1 MQFKRSEIVAVFE
14 GLGFATADKWNKE
27 RLMSRIASL
36 PKAVSATD
44 AIGDPDLDNLLD
56 EIIGMVK
63 DGEEIE
69 VVNDS
74 PGAKEKA
81 KPKAENGKSAK
92 MEVISEKVGPVIEES
107 FLPEEK
113 PSPAKVKKVAA
124 GLKAAEKREFVKG
137 PDLSAD
143 ATKGRKTAKKS
154 PKKAAKKTIK
164 VADDL
169 ELETIVAEISPVL
182 LYDQP
187 AYSCIAVEVG
197 KETDKM
203 CFLLTAI
210 PAALL
215 CDISYVAARGV
226 SKESNAVQ
234 RLLSKRR
241 IGEIK
246 EYAERGGQF
255 PSAVVLNWQN
265 DDSIACEEGCVDL
278 EIKQVPMSAQII
290 DGQHRVAG
298 LRAAI
303 ELGDKSIGNLMI
315 PVAIYFNL
323 EAEDCANL
331 FLAINTEQKTVPKNF
346 VLELYGLASSHI
358 VDAITEQS
366 RQLAMELMESS
377 KSPMKGHLKGA
388 VGKAKGIALA
398 SVVAALKPLVGDR
411 GLFKTVGI
419 NTAEKQAK
427 LLLAYFHAL
436 SEWYGSNWKDDDNAL
451 FSAAGFIG
459 AIDFFRWHLL
469 GYCVVNKISTAKSI
483 LELID
488 TDVDL
493 LVSPMLKGFGGKT
506 QRAMVVGHLS
516 KVFSFGE
523 EEG

>member
-74 PGAKEKA
+74 PGAAKEKT
-81 KPKAENGKSAK
+81 NGKSTK
-92 MEVISEKVGPVIEES
+92 MEVVSEKVGPAVEES

-113 PSPAKVKKVAA
+113 PSPAKAKKAV
-124 GLKAAEKREFVKG
+124 EKQKVEVE
-137 PDLSAD
+137 PA
-143 ATKGRKTAKKS
+143 KGRKTAKKS

-169 ELETIVAEISPVL
+169 ELETIVAEITPVL
-182 LYDQP
+182 LYGK
-187 AYSCIAVEVG
+187 ASERVKYVG
-197 KETDKM
+197 IKQNGNQF
-203 CFLLTAI
+203 FLAAI

-215 CDISYVAARGV
+215 CDVSYVAARGV

-246 EYAERGGQF
+246 EYTERGGQF
-255 PSAVVLNWQN
+255 PSAVVLNWMN
-265 DDSIACEEGCVDL
+265 EDSIDVKAGVDL

-303 ELGDKSIGNLMI
+303 ELGDKSIGDLMI
-315 PVAIYFNL
+315 PVAIYTSL
-323 EAEDCANL
+323 GAEDCANL

-398 SVVAALKPLVGDR
+398 SVVAALKPLAGDR

-459 AIDFFRWHLL
+459 AIDFFRWNLL
-469 GYCVVNKISTAKSI
+469 GYCVTNKISTAKSI
-483 LELID
+483 FELID

-493 LVSPMLKGFGGKT
+493 LVTPMLKGFGGKT
-506 QRAMVVGHLS
+506 QRAMVVDHF
-516 KVFSFGE
+516 KHVFTFA
-523 EEG
+523 EEGQEDE

>member
-1 MQFKRSEIVAVFE
+1 MMQFKRSEIVAVFE

-74 PGAKEKA
+74 PGAKEKV

-92 MEVISEKVGPVIEES
+92 MEVVSEKVGPAIEKS

-113 PSPAKVKKVAA
+113 PSPVKAKKVV
-124 GLKAAEKREFVKG
+124 EKRKAEVE
-137 PDLSAD
+137 PA
-143 ATKGRKTAKKS
+143 KGRKTAKKS

-169 ELETIVAEISPVL
+169 ELETIVDEVSPVL

-265 DDSIACEEGCVDL
+265 NDSIACEEGCVDL

-303 ELGDKSIGNLMI
+303 ELGDKGIGNLMI

-323 EAEDCANL
+323 GAEDCANL

-358 VDAITEQS
+358 VDAVTEQS

-377 KSPMKGHLKGA
+377 KSPMKGRLKGA

-411 GLFKTVGI
+411 GLFKAVGI

-459 AIDFFRWHLL
+459 AIDFFRWNLL
-469 GYCVVNKISTAKSI
+469 GYCVTNKISTAKAI
-483 LELID
+483 FELID

-493 LVSPMLKGFGGKT
+493 LVTPMLKGFGGKT
-506 QRAMVVGHLS
+506 QRAMVVDHF
-516 KVFSFGE
+516 KHVFTFAD
-523 EEG
+523 EEGQDDE

>member
-74 PGAKEKA
+74 PGAKEKPKA
-81 KPKAENGKSAK
+81 KAENGKSAK
-92 MEVISEKVGPVIEES
+92 MEVVSEKVGPAIEES

-113 PSPAKVKKVAA
+113 LSPTKAKKVV
-124 GLKAAEKREFVKG
+124 EKQKVEVE
-137 PDLSAD
+137 PA
-143 ATKGRKTAKKS
+143 KGRKTAKKS

-169 ELETIVAEISPVL
+169 ELETIVDEVSPVL
-182 LYDQP
+182 LYDK
-187 AYSCIAVEVG
+187 STCWCNVVAVG
-197 KETDKM
+197 DLDDKSG
-203 CFLLTAI
+203 FLLTAI

-215 CDISYVAARGV
+215 CDISYVAARGI

-265 DDSIACEEGCVDL
+265 DDSLVLEEDDSFT
-278 EIKQVPMSAQII
+278 IKQVPMSAQII

-315 PVAIYFNL
+315 PVAIYTSL
-323 EAEDCANL
+323 GAEDCANL
-331 FLAINTEQKTVPKNF
+331 FLAINTEQKTVPRNF

-358 VDAITEQS
+358 VDAVTEQS

-377 KSPMKGHLKGA
+377 KSPMKGRLKGT

-427 LLLAYFHAL
+427 LLLAYFQAL

-459 AIDFFRWHLL
+459 AIDFFRWNLL
-469 GYCVVNKISTAKSI
+469 GYCVTNKINTAKAI
-483 LELID
+483 FELID

-493 LVSPMLKGFGGKT
+493 LVTPMLKGFGGKT
-506 QRAMVVGHLS
+506 QRAMVVDHFKHVFDLS
-516 KVFSFGE
+516 E
-523 EEG
+523 AE

>member
-74 PGAKEKA
+74 PGAKEKPKA
-81 KPKAENGKSAK
+81 KAENEKSPK
-92 MEVISEKVGPVIEES
+92 MEVVSEKVGPEVVKE
-107 FLPEEK
+107 LKVPKEK
-113 PSPAKVKKVAA
+113 SSPAKAKKVAD
-124 GLKAAEKREFVKG
+124 KQEVAEE
-137 PDLSAD
+137 PA
-143 ATKGRKTAKKS
+143 KGRKTAKKS

-169 ELETIVAEISPVL
+169 ELETIVAEVSPVL
-182 LYDQP
+182 LYDK
-187 AYSCIAVEVG
+187 AIERVKYVG
-197 KETDKM
+197 IKQNGNQF
-203 CFLLTAI
+203 FLAAI

-215 CDISYVAARGV
+215 CDVSYVAARGV

-246 EYAERGGQF
+246 EYTERGGQF
-255 PSAVVLNWQN
+255 PSAVVLNWMN
-265 DDSIACEEGCVDL
+265 EDSIDVKAGVDL

-303 ELGDKSIGNLMI
+303 ELGDKSIGDLMI
-315 PVAIYFNL
+315 PVAIYTSL
-323 EAEDCANL
+323 GAEDCANL

-377 KSPMKGHLKGA
+377 KSPMKGHLRGA

-436 SEWYGSNWKDDDNAL
+436 SEWYGSNWKDNDNAL

-469 GYCVVNKISTAKSI
+469 GYCVTNKISTAKSI
-483 LELID
+483 FELID

-493 LVSPMLKGFGGKT
+493 LVTPMLKGFGGKT
-506 QRAMVVGHLS
+506 QRAMVVDHF
-516 KVFSFGE
+516 KHVFTFA
-523 EEG
+523 EEGQEDE